1 MFTILGRWRDF
12 FAILRGESLALQF
25 LEGKRD
31 LKISWGKNDLLLDWF
46 KFAIPRE
53 KKNSFANLGGKKYL
67 VLQFLEG

>member
-31 LKISWGKNDLLLDWF
+31 LKISWWKNDCFLYTILGGDWF
-46 KFAIPRE
+46 KFAIPR
-53 KKNSFANLGGKKYL
+53 GKK
-67 VLQFLEG
+67 V